1 VIFSV
6 KILAHIF
13 WLNLVRILVK
23 MSSRAAFLSSK
34 NQKERAALDQIKQ
47 HPHQKSDTKSK
58 TQTSDKKSKTQT
70 SDKKIEGFDQIE
82 SEIIEA
88 TEKAVESAPAL
99 PLLHI
104 SKISPQLVHS
114 PLIESFKD
122 EKSAKASASV
132 LAFEEVLSASFS
144 TTAVKPRSVP
154 FPNFEEWK

>member
-1 VIFSV
+1 M
-6 KILAHIF
+6 KILTHIF

-34 NQKERAALDQIKQ
+34 NQKERAVLDQIKQ
-47 HPHQKSDTKSK
+47 HPHQCDT
-58 TQTSDKKSKTQT
+58 KSKTQT

-82 SEIIEA
+82 SETKRIEA

>member
-1 VIFSV
+1 
-6 KILAHIF
+6 
-13 WLNLVRILVK
+13 

-47 HPHQKSDTKSK
+47 HPHPKSDT
-58 TQTSDKKSKTQT
+58 KSKTQT

-82 SEIIEA
+82 SETKRMEA

-114 PLIESFKD
+114 PFIESFKD